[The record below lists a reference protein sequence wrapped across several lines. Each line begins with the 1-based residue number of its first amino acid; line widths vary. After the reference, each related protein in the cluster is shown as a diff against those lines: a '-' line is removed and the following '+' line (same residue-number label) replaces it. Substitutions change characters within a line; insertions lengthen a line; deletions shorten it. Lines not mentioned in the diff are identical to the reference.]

1 MAEGVSAPTKLKASF
16 RVFVREGRRGTWGG
30 VTRRFLILL
39 KRTEC
44 VRREAVS
51 HIYDF
56 TVFQWCIFNDILY
69 IYIHIYTHFFY
80 EWLKF
85 LRIIQSNKKSV
96 TEGKS
101 QKVKN
106 QSMFHWKL
114 NQTTQLIAK
123 LNTQSHTHLFN
134 PQQASVH
141 GSTLYSTLSL
151 RAASCLVAQLPHLLY
166 SNGQCPVTHNITH
179 HWRGG
184 PWWHATVH
192 ESPPISFHHAF
203 RDLPK

>member
-1 MAEGVSAPTKLKASF
+1 MTSLFSSDAYLMTF
-16 RVFVREGRRGTWGG
+16 
-30 VTRRFLILL
+30 
-39 KRTEC
+39 
-44 VRREAVS
+44 
-51 HIYDF
+51 
-56 TVFQWCIFNDILY
+56 Y
-69 IYIHIYTHFFY
+69 IYIYTYTHIFFMNGLNFWGSY
-80 EWLKF
+80 N
-85 LRIIQSNKKSV
+85 QTKSL

-114 NQTTQLIAK
+114 NQTTQLIGK

-141 GSTLYSTLSL
+141 GLTLYSTLSL
-151 RAASCLVAQLPHLLY
+151 RLVAQLPHLLY

>member
-56 TVFQWCIFNDILY
+56 TVFQWCIFNDI
-69 IYIHIYTHFFY
+69 FY

-85 LRIIQSNKKSV
+85 LWIIQSNKKSV

-114 NQTTQLIAK
+114 NHTTQLTAN

-184 PWWHATVH
+184 PRWHATVH

-203 RDLPK
+203 RDLPI

>member
-44 VRREAVS
+44 VRWEAVS

-69 IYIHIYTHFFY
+69 IYMHTHTFFY

-85 LRIIQSNKKSV
+85 LRIIQSNQKSV

-114 NQTTQLIAK
+114 NHTTQLTAK

-134 PQQASVH
+134 PQQASIH

-184 PWWHATVH
+184 PRWHATVH

-203 RDLPK
+203 RDLPI

>member
-69 IYIHIYTHFFY
+69 IYMHTHTHFFMNGLNFCGSY
-80 EWLKF
+80 N
-85 LRIIQSNKKSV
+85 Q
-96 TEGKS
+96 TKS
-101 QKVKN
+101 QWQKAKVKN

-114 NQTTQLIAK
+114 NHTTQLTAK

-141 GSTLYSTLSL
+141 DSTLYSTLSL

-184 PWWHATVH
+184 PRWHATVH

-203 RDLPK
+203 RDLPI